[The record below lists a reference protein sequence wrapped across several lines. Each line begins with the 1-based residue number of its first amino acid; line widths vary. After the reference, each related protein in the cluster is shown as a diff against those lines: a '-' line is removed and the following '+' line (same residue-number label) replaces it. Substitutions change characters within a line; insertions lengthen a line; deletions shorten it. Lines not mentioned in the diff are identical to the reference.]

1 MVARAKK
8 LREPK
13 LGKAQAG
20 PAGPTAK
27 LVTAKT
33 RKGRRIL
40 EARAPKLV
48 EDAKRSL
55 VLYGNQTSQRIK
67 DVLTDLHK
75 IKRTESVKY
84 TRRNENVRPFEVG
97 GEASLEFYA
106 RKGGCGL
113 FALGSHS
120 KKRPHNLVL
129 GRIYDGHLYDAVEL
143 GVDEYESIA
152 SFGNR
157 ATGAHLG
164 NKPAVVFVGEK
175 FESHLPLKQLK
186 STLLDYFRGEQVRV
200 FLFLWVC
207 WLGSG

>member
-129 GRIYDGHLYDAVEL
+129 GRCGSVCMGLRGRVPFAAL
-143 GVDEYESIA
+143 A
-152 SFGNR
+152 S
-157 ATGAHLG
+157 
-164 NKPAVVFVGEK
+164 
-175 FESHLPLKQLK
+175 
-186 STLLDYFRGEQVRV
+186 
-200 FLFLWVC
+200 
-207 WLGSG
+207 